1 MILEAPHPLVVPLI
15 EEAQIEA
22 FMRESN
28 AIEGIHRD
36 PTAHELAAAERF
48 MGLFRI
54 SAAALGD
61 FQSVVAPCKPLRER
75 EGMNVR
81 VGNYIAPPGGL
92 SVARRLQ
99 TICRMANRGE
109 GPWKVHVA
117 FERLHPYMDG
127 NGRTGR
133 MLWAW
138 QMNAM
143 GKRPF
148 DISFLH
154 RWYYQ
159 TLAVAK

>member
-1 MILEAPHPLVVPLI
+1 MILEAITALVIPLI

-48 MGLFRI
+48 MILFSI
-54 SAAALGD
+54 SAASLGD
-61 FQSVVAPCKPLRER
+61 FQSVVAPRKPLRER
-75 EGMNVR
+75 EGMNVH
-81 VGNYIAPPGGL
+81 VGNYIAPPGGP
-92 SVARRLQ
+92 SVVRRLQ
-99 TICRMANRGE
+99 AICRMANRGE
-109 GPWKVHVA
+109 DPWKVHLA

-138 QMNAM
+138 QMNVL

-148 DISFLH
+148 DSFLH
-154 RWYYQ
+154 HWYYQ
-159 TLAVAK
+159 TLAVAR